1 MSEIKVDTLTGKT
14 SAGDITVTSEGGAA
28 TMQLQQGLAKAWINF
43 DLTSP
48 TSSRDSFNISSLT
61 DAAVGQTNPIS
72 FTNNMSNADYSG
84 SHFANA
90 TTGGTTSTNFANSWA
105 GGFGSFT
112 TSSFGA
118 SSYDGSYTD
127 GKLNFNTIVGDLA

>member
-1 MSEIKVDTLTGKT
+1 MAGKIIADTLEHST
-14 SAGDITVTSEGGAA
+14 AGSIATNYVVEGV
-28 TMQLQQGLAKAWINF
+28 AKAWINF

-72 FTNNMSNADYSG
+72 FISNMSNTNYSG

-90 TTGGTTSTNFANSWA
+90 TTGGTSSTNFANSWA

-112 TSSFGA
+112 TTSFGA
-118 SSYDGSYTD
+118 SSYDGSFTD